1 MTHPVV
7 SKAHELIMAG
17 EIAEAESQLVAIAEN
32 QGDKAL
38 VSVLDEMAPKDL
50 LAIMREFDSAKESV
64 VNMLVSPEQ
73 FVDAIMLERKYG
85 EPLER
90 YVPRLR
96 NTMNAVMHR
105 SAAACTDILECL
117 TEHDEGIRIL
127 ADYFIDHY
135 DSLRTFAFQGRFSDD
150 PDLEKA
156 MAPKRVSSFDT
167 DDLDILEQGLE
178 LGDSMELSRPKMTRS
193 EVADSDWME
202 TAWVLRHDFEDSFE
216 LLIIEIQD
224 RLLRELESAHP
235 DAPERAAP
243 AGASKPLDE
252 EEESAI

>member
-1 MTHPVV
+1 MNHPAVI
-7 SKAHELIMAG
+7 KAQALILAG
-17 EIAEAESQLVAIAEN
+17 EIAEAESQLVAIAED
-32 QGDKAL
+32 QGDNAL

-50 LAIMREFDSAKESV
+50 LAIMREFDSSKESL

-73 FVDAIMLERKYG
+73 FVEAILLERKYG

-105 SAAACTDILECL
+105 SPGDCIEILACL
-117 TEHDEGIRIL
+117 TEHDEGIRLL
-127 ADYFIDHY
+127 ADYFTDHY
-135 DSLRTFAFQGRFSDD
+135 DSLKTFAFQGRFIEDL
-150 PDLEKA
+150 DLEKA
-156 MAPKRVSSFDT
+156 MAPKRVTSFDD

-178 LGDSMELSRPKMTRS
+178 MGDAVELSRPTMTRT
-193 EVADSDWME
+193 EVADGDWME

-224 RLLRELESAHP
+224 RIRRELEAAHLPVP
-235 DAPERAAP
+235 DD
-243 AGASKPLDE
+243 ASEPGVPKPQDD